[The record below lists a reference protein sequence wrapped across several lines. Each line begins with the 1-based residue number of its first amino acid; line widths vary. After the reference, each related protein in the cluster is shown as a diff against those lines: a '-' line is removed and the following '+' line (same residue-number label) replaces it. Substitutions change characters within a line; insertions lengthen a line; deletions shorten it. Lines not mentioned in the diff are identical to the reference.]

1 MEDMAPV
8 LMECFHFVL
17 AIAMGFFLK
26 QAGVFKKADGDVL
39 SKVIVYITLPCAVL
53 NGANTVHISS
63 LTLLMIGLAFACNLL
78 LAGLGYLASG
88 KADPRTR
95 AAYMI
100 NAAGYNVGSVAL
112 PFVQTFFPG
121 AGVAYLCMFD
131 AGNAVMGLGGIYSIA
146 DSVACGEKRLDLK
159 RLIRTLSK
167 SVCFDT
173 YMAIFVLSLFH
184 LELPAV
190 VRGAAEMMGKGNA
203 FLTMLMIGIMLE
215 VRIPREELRDG
226 CVVLGLRVFV
236 NLALGIL
243 LYRSLPVPLLARK
256 VLLIILACP
265 PASVAVVFTK
275 MCGYE
280 KDMPAVVSSV
290 ALAVS
295 LVAFMGVLMVVG

>member
-1 MEDMAPV
+1 MASV
-8 LMECFHFVL
+8 LMECSNFIL
-17 AIAMGFFLK
+17 AIALGFFLK
-26 QAGVFKKADGDVL
+26 RAGIFKKEDGDIL

-53 NGANTVHISS
+53 SGANRVDISP
-63 LTLLMIGLAFACNLL
+63 LTFLLVGLALALNLL
-78 LAGLGYLASG
+78 LAGLGYISSG
-88 KADPRTR
+88 GKDPKTR

-100 NAAGYNVGSVAL
+100 NTAGYNVGSVAL

-121 AGVAYLCMFD
+121 AGVSYLCMFD
-131 AGNAVMGLGGIYSIA
+131 TGNAVMGLGGIYSIA
-146 DSVACGEKRLDLK
+146 ASVASKEERLDLK
-159 RLIRTLSK
+159 RLVKTLSR

-173 YMAIFVLSLFH
+173 YMAILILSLFH

-190 VRGAAEMMGKGNA
+190 VKGAAAMMGKGNA

-215 VRIPREELRDG
+215 VKIPKDEVWDV
-226 CVVLGLRVFV
+226 CVVLGLRVCV
-236 NLALGIL
+236 NLALGCLI
-243 LYRSLPVPLLARK
+243 YVFLPIPQLARK

-275 MCGYE
+275 MCGYD

-295 LVAFMGVLMVVG
+295 LVEIMGVLMVVG